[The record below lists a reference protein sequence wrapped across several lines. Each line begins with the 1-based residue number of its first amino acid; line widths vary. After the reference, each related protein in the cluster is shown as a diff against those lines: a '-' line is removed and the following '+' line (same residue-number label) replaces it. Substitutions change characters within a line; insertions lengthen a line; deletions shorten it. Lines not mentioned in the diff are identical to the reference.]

1 MTDCSHRLA
10 ASRQI
15 RKHIDASTR
24 EWIARQA
31 QADGQRSSLIKLA
44 ASAINLHKKGIEHDV
59 LPRTHDERSQPLLV
73 ALTALKTILRNE
85 GA

>member
-31 QADGQRSSLIKLA
+31 QAEGQRSSLIKLA
-44 ASAINLHKKGIEHDV
+44 VGAINLHATGLANDM
-59 LPRTHDERSQPLLV
+59 LPRTEDERSKPLLV
-73 ALTALKTILRNE
+73 ALAALQTIAKNE